1 MSTLPL
7 LIRCFTVVIV
17 SIITLISSYVYA
29 WNIKDVFHGMST
41 NVTRPGSFHD
51 QAAGYY
57 SGGGMSMRTNNTSFS
72 PVSASP
78 PSLTM
83 SCNGIDA
90 YTGSFSIISSSELV
104 SLAKNIGS
112 QVPAY
117 AFHLGLKSYGP
128 QIENTLKDFRNLA
141 MSLSQSAK
149 ADCEVTKAF
158 FATALPKDSAMREEV
173 CKDMQSVGGHDY
185 FAARKTCRND
195 LAQKAALE
203 KAQKKDPELMLDN
216 YNVFIKAA
224 DKISVPENMRA
235 SIMSMTGTIV
245 VQDKRVRIF
254 ESLAQDH
261 KSWVSHLKGGD
272 GASLYNC
279 DNKQCLN
286 ITVTSN
292 ISITPDNSYQ
302 GKARSKLDALKA
314 KFLNNTEFEANDIGF
329 LSSIG
334 DSFPIYDY
342 LTLEA
347 ISGISILDSSSEL
360 VATYALVNH
369 LKEVISEIRKAVSQ
383 LKERQIND
391 HLLVEYLK
399 ALDRVQIFASERQ
412 VELMTSS
419 DRVAKRARLIE
430 QHLIARERS

>member
-1 MSTLPL
+1 MRFISVL
-7 LIRCFTVVIV
+7 VIIFLV
-17 SIITLISSYVYA
+17 QVATSFA
-29 WNIKDVFHGMST
+29 WNITDVFQGMST
-41 NVTRPGSFHD
+41 NITRPGSYQD

-57 SGGGMSMRTNNTSFS
+57 AAGGLSMRTSKTSFNPIS
-72 PVSASP
+72 MTP

-90 YTGSFSIISSSELV
+90 YTGSFSIISSNELIT
-104 SLAKNIGS
+104 LAKNIGS

-117 AFHLGLKSYGP
+117 AFHLGLKTYAS
-128 QIENTLKDFRNLA
+128 QIENTLKDIRNLA
-141 MSLSQSAK
+141 MSLSQFAK
-149 ADCEVTKAF
+149 GDCEVTKAF

-185 FAARKTCRND
+185 FSARKTCRND
-195 LAQKAALE
+195 LAQKEALR
-203 KAQKKDPELMLDN
+203 KAQEKDPELMLDN
-216 YNVFIKAA
+216 YNIFIKAA
-224 DKISVPENMRA
+224 DKIGIPSDMRA

-245 VQDKRVRIF
+245 MQDKKVRIF

-261 KSWVSHLKGGD
+261 KSWISHLKGGES
-272 GASLYNC
+272 ASLYSC
-279 DNKQCLN
+279 DNKECLN
-286 ITVTSN
+286 ITVSSN
-292 ISITPDNSYQ
+292 ISITPDSSYQ

-314 KFLNNTEFEANDIGF
+314 KFLDNSEFDANDISF

-369 LKEVISEIRKAVSQ
+369 LKEVTSEIRKAVSQ

-412 VELMTSS
+412 TELMTSS